1 MPPLGDITRSVG
13 DIAAGGEVES
23 LLVRSVVPW
32 ADERV
37 RRTLRVTVQV
47 DQHLHALA
55 SLLGLDLNGAL
66 SVAIVEH
73 HLYLLHRRTPT
84 EG

>member
-1 MPPLGDITRSVG
+1 L
-13 DIAAGGEVES
+13 
-23 LLVRSVVPW
+23 
-32 ADERV
+32 ADKRV
-37 RRTLRVTVQV
+37 RHTLRVTVQV

-73 HLYLLHRRTPT
+73 HLYLLHRRPPT